1 MNPLVGTCVPSSN
14 TTIPIVS
21 DAVHFSR
28 PACRAFCGGT
38 ASPAASRTLCSP
50 VLPRW
55 ILLGLLSAVQGRT
68 SASSSEFDYQSVRH
82 CSKTHGRAT
91 RSPRRFDYQ
100 SVRHCSKTTPIA
112 CMFSVPFDYQSV
124 RHCSKTSQGTGCRR
138 GSLTTSR
145 FATAP
150 KPRRGQIRR
159 RLV

>member
-82 CSKTHGRAT
+82 CSKTFGANSLLQRDGKT
-91 RSPRRFDYQ
+91 NRIFSYISIKSWSIVILTSFLCTEGSIELSRK
-100 SVRHCSKTTPIA
+100 RHCKLEKTA
-112 CMFSVPFDYQSV
+112 FSN
-124 RHCSKTSQGTGCRR
+124 T
-138 GSLTTSR
+138 
-145 FATAP
+145 
-150 KPRRGQIRR
+150 
-159 RLV
+159 